1 MKYIITMLLLISA
14 AYSKPV
20 NIGDTLP
27 DITLNDQFG
36 NTHTIDKNISKIII
50 TFDKKSSVLANKFI
64 SMKKESSHYLSE
76 HNMVFI
82 ANISKM
88 PSLITK
94 LFAMPKMKKYK
105 HTILLI
111 NDDDNNM
118 FLSERKHISIYELKD
133 EKVNNIKYIRGI
145 KELNATLLK

>member
-1 MKYIITMLLLISA
+1 MILLVLA
-14 AYSKPV
+14 AFSKPI

-27 DITLNDQFG
+27 DITLKDQFG

-50 TFDKKSSVLANKFI
+50 TFDKKSSLLANKFI

-76 HNMVFI
+76 HNMAFV

-94 LFAMPKMKKYK
+94 LFAMPKMKKYE

-111 NDDDNNM
+111 NDDENDM

-133 EKVNNIKYIRGI
+133 GKVKDIKYIRGI
-145 KELNATLLK
+145 KELNITLLK